1 MPTIVT
7 VGVYTVIIVITLN
20 INFFHFSTF
29 TDKETEAQERLNSLL
44 KPKVFQVHT
53 QDACY
58 VKVFI
63 ANHPR
68 PFCF

>member
-7 VGVYTVIIVITLN
+7 VGVYTVIIAYHPQYKL
-20 INFFHFSTF
+20 FHFSTF
-29 TDKETEAQERLNSLL
+29 TDKETEASR
-44 KPKVFQVHT
+44 KVKQLAET
-53 QDACY
+53 QGLSSPYQDACY

-68 PFCF
+68 PFAS